1 VTKITLTP
9 PPTIESFYKFCV
21 QKKLMGLRCGR
32 CKKVTAPP
40 RSVCAHCASS
50 DLSWTEL
57 PSGGRL
63 VTYTVIH
70 LPPAHFQGV
79 APYAIGIVEFGEGVR
94 LPGMIKN
101 VKFEN
106 MRIGMKLQTDF
117 ETTVPNDWPQWPR
130 YFFREP

>member
-1 VTKITLTP
+1 MALTP
-9 PPTIESFYKFCV
+9 PPTIENFYKFCA

-32 CKKVTAPP
+32 CKKLTAPP
-40 RSVCAHCASS
+40 RSVCSYCGNS
-50 DLSWTEL
+50 DLSWTEI
-57 PSGGRL
+57 PSRGRL

-70 LPPAHFQGV
+70 LPPAQFQAV
-79 APYAIGIVEFGEGVR
+79 APYAIGIVELADGVR

-106 MRIGMKLQTDF
+106 LKIGMELQTDF
-117 ETTVPNDWPQWPR
+117 ETTVPKEWPQWPR

>member
-1 VTKITLTP
+1 MALTP
-9 PPTIESFYKFCV
+9 PPTIESFYRFCA

-40 RSVCAHCASS
+40 RSVCPHCASS

-57 PSGGRL
+57 PGRGRL

-70 LPPAHFQGV
+70 LPPAQFEAV
-79 APYAIGIVEFGEGVR
+79 APYAIGIVELADGVR

-101 VKFEN
+101 AKFEN
-106 MRIGMKLQTDF
+106 IKVGMELQTDF
-117 ETTVPNDWPQWPR
+117 ETTVPSEWPQWPR

>member
-1 VTKITLTP
+1 MALAP
-9 PPTIESFYKFCV
+9 PPTIESFYKFCA

-40 RSVCAHCASS
+40 RSVCTHCASS

-57 PSGGRL
+57 PSRGRL

-70 LPPAHFQGV
+70 LPPAQFQAV
-79 APYAIGIVEFGEGVR
+79 APYAIGIVELAEDVR

-106 MRIGMKLQTDF
+106 LKIGMELQTDF

-130 YFFREP
+130 YFFRQA

>member
-1 VTKITLTP
+1 
-9 PPTIESFYKFCV
+9 
-21 QKKLMGLRCGR
+21 
-32 CKKVTAPP
+32 
-40 RSVCAHCASS
+40 
-50 DLSWTEL
+50 
-57 PSGGRL
+57 
-63 VTYTVIH
+63 

-79 APYAIGIVEFGEGVR
+79 APYAIGIVEFGEAVR

-106 MRIGMKLQTDF
+106 MSIGMKLQTDF